1 MRVHNSVENEAF
13 AAWLGQMSHDSR
25 CPTNYTAF
33 SKRAILAMR
42 NDTVAEFNDRVLQ
55 QIQGEVHTYYSVDTV
70 DSGNS
75 EENANLLPPEYLQG
89 LNPSGLP
96 PSIIK
101 LKVGAPITL
110 LRNRFPKQGLCNGT
124 RMTVTKLGVRCIE
137 AKILGGEFDGEPKVI
152 PRIQLSSTEGDLPFT
167 LMRRQLPIR
176 LCFAMT
182 VNKSQGQSLDVVG
195 VDLRSDPFTHGQ
207 LYVALSRVTDVAGLI
222 VLQRDET
229 PPQTDNIKGLMLE
242 PVGGLEGIWLE
253 VVEGGFLC
261 GWYVFGK
268 EGKEGSVTVL
278 DIGWGECKK
287 SGDWVSNARMTYG
300 NGGEDP
306 GMEEMG
312 EKDRVGY
319 GMVGEIA

>member
-1 MRVHNSVENEAF
+1 MHVFPQHIIESA
-13 AAWLGQMSHDSR
+13 
-25 CPTNYTAF
+25 PTNYTAF

-55 QIQGEVHTYYSVDTV
+55 QIQGEVHMYYSVDTV

-101 LKVGAPITL
+101 LKVGAPIIL
-110 LRNRFPKQGLCNGT
+110 LRNLFPKQGLCNGT
-124 RMTVTKLGVRCIE
+124 RMTVTKLDVRCIE

-182 VNKSQGQSLDVVG
+182 VNKSQGQSLDIVG

-207 LYVALSRVTDVAGLI
+207 LYVALSRVTDVAGLM

-229 PPQTDNIKGLMLE
+229 PPQTDNIVYREVLLIYAGAGWRTRGYMIGGGRRWISE
-242 PVGGLEGIWLE
+242 WMGRGVGYGI
-253 VVEGGFLC
+253 GC
-261 GWYVFGK
+261 GMGK
-268 EGKEGSVTVL
+268 
-278 DIGWGECKK
+278 WKK
-287 SGDWVSNARMTYG
+287 PEDWVSNGRTNSG
-300 NGGEDP
+300 SGGKDE
-306 GMEEMG
+306 GME
-312 EKDRVGY
+312 
-319 GMVGEIA
+319 